1 MLETKDILKIGDLAK
16 IELDQQDMEKVT
28 AKINEILHLV
38 DTIQE
43 LDLDHVEPMIHPNP
57 LQNVFRDDQPQAAA
71 ELQPL
76 LANVPEVQDEQ
87 IKVPT
92 VLKA

>member
-1 MLETKDILKIGDLAK
+1 MLEAKDIIKIGDLAK
-16 IELDQQDMEKVT
+16 IELSETNIEQVT
-28 AKINEILHLV
+28 KKINEILHLV

-43 LDLDHVEPMIHPNP
+43 LDLDHVQPMIHPNP
-57 LQNVFRDDQPQAAA
+57 LQNVFRTDEPQPAADV
-71 ELQPL
+71 EPL
-76 LANVPEVQDEQ
+76 LANVPEVQDQQ

>member
-16 IELDQQDMEKVT
+16 IELDQESIEKVT

-43 LDLDHVEPMIHPNP
+43 LDLEHVEPMIHPNP
-57 LQNVFRDDQPQAAA
+57 LQNVFRKDEAQAAA
-71 ELQPL
+71 ELEPL
-76 LANVPEVQDEQ
+76 LENVPEVQEEQ

>member
-1 MLETKDILKIGDLAK
+1 MLEAKDIIKIGDLAK
-16 IELDQQDMEKVT
+16 IEMNEEGLEKVT
-28 AKINEILHLV
+28 NKINEILRLV

-43 LDLDHVEPMIHPNP
+43 LNLDHVEPMIHPNP
-57 LQNVFRDDQPQAAA
+57 LQNVFRSDTPAPAADSA
-71 ELQPL
+71 PL
-76 LANVPEVQDEQ
+76 LANVHVTQDQQ

>member
-1 MLETKDILKIGDLAK
+1 MLQTKDIIKIGDLAK
-16 IELDQQDMEKVT
+16 IELDAAGIEKTT

-43 LDLDHVEPMIHPNP
+43 LDLEHVAPMIHPNP
-57 LQNVFRDDQPQAAA
+57 LQNVFRSDEPQAAA
-71 ELQPL
+71 EVEPL
-76 LANVPEVQDEQ
+76 LANVPQTQDQQ

>member
-1 MLETKDILKIGDLAK
+1 MLEVKDIIKIGDLAK
-16 IELDQQDMEKVT
+16 IELNEEEIEKT
-28 AKINEILHLV
+28 TKKINEVLGLV

-43 LDLDHVEPMIHPNP
+43 LDLDHVQPMIHPNP
-57 LQNVFRDDQPQAAA
+57 LQNVFRTDEPVASA
-71 ELQPL
+71 ELEPL
-76 LANVPEVQDEQ
+76 LANVPQTQEQQ